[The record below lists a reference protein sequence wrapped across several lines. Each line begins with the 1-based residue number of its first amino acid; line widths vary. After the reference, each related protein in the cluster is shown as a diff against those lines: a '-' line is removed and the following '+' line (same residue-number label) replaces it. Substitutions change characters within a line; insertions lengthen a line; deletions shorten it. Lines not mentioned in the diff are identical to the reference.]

1 MNDATLTVRQRPI
14 VATIAVVTAGD
25 AVLLVRRAN
34 PPDAGCWGFPGG
46 KIEHG
51 ETVWEAAV
59 RELEEETGVHAEA
72 LNTFTAVDA
81 IDRDAAGALRHH
93 HVLIAVLCRYQ
104 SGTPTARS
112 DALEARWFTL
122 SEFDEAAVTT
132 SFRVAEVARE
142 ALAEY
147 RRRLAMT

>member
-1 MNDATLTVRQRPI
+1 MQLPI
-14 VATIAVVTAGD
+14 VATIAVVTDGD

-51 ETVWEAAV
+51 ETVWQAAV

-72 LNTFTAVDA
+72 IKTFTAVDA
-81 IDRDAAGALRHH
+81 FDRDAAGILRNH

-104 SGTPTARS
+104 SGIPTGQS
-112 DALEARWFTL
+112 DALEARWFAL
-122 SEFDEAAVTT
+122 PELDEAALAT
-132 SFRVAEVARE
+132 SFRVTDVARE
-142 ALAEY
+142 AAAEW
-147 RRRLAMT
+147 RRWLQRRDG